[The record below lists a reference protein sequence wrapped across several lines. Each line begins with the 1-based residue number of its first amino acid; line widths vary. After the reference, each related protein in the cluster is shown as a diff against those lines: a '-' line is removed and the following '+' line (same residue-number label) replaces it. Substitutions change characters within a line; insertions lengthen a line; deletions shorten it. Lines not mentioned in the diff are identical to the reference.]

1 MTIARTICGRTTAEM
16 VLMIMRSVIPAMLC
30 ARVFGVGHSASASA
44 DVITDWNQT
53 ACDVVAKAG
62 AVQQRFARPT
72 GP

>member
-1 MTIARTICGRTTAEM
+1 
-16 VLMIMRSVIPAMLC
+16 MIMRSVIPAMLC
-30 ARVFGVGHSASASA
+30 ARVFGVGHSASASV

-62 AVQQRFARPT
+62 AVQQRFARPA